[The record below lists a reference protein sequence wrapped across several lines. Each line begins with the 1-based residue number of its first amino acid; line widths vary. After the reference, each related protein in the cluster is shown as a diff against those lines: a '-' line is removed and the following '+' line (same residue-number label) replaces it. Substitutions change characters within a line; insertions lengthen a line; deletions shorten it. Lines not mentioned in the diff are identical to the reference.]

1 MNVNKTTDTERKI
14 QNKMVRLRNDE
25 NISQITR
32 EHMYRYFLNMKET
45 LIDHIAHKIYLE
57 RSRQLDDA
65 MDDGFIPKALEE
77 MEELIELFD
86 EWLCDDLLVSN
97 EIPSRYDD
105 ITKEKIEFTS
115 SIDKEDK
122 TMNAHYYYMLETL
135 NKDEL
140 EEYLCP

>member
-1 MNVNKTTDTERKI
+1 
-14 QNKMVRLRNDE
+14 
-25 NISQITR
+25 
-32 EHMYRYFLNMKET
+32 
-45 LIDHIAHKIYLE
+45 
-57 RSRQLDDA
+57 
-65 MDDGFIPKALEE
+65 
-77 MEELIELFD
+77 
-86 EWLCDDLLVSN
+86 LCDDLLVSN